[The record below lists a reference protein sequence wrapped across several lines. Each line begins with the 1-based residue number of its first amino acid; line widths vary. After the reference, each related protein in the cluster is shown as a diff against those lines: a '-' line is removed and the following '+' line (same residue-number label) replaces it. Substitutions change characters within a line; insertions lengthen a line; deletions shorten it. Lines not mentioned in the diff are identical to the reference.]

1 MKRILSLVS
10 IIALIVSCSTEKQGN
25 LIVNGTVEG
34 LKLGTIYLQQLNDT
48 VLVNV
53 DSVIVDGEAPFQLAT
68 DIDEPQIMYLYL
80 DKKDGIEFNDRIS
93 FFAQDTIM
101 TIATTLENFENDV
114 VVTGGKNQSLYNDFL
129 KVNSKLNE
137 EYTELIK
144 RNITLNQSET
154 VDPLI
159 VDSLQ
164 IAMDKHIRRKVGF
177 VVNYAQSYKEYEVA
191 AYLLATEATQA
202 NPVYLDSIYKQMPKK
217 IQTSRYGKQLSEL
230 INTGLK

>member
-1 MKRILSLVS
+1 MKRIFSLVS
-10 IIALIVSCSTEKQGN
+10 IVVLIVSCSTEKQGN
-25 LIVNGTVEG
+25 LIVNGTVDG

-53 DSVIVDGEAPFQLAT
+53 DSVIVDGEAPFQLAS
-68 DIDEPQIMYLYL
+68 DIEEPQIMYLYL

-101 TIATTLENFENDV
+101 TIATTLENFENDA
-114 VVTGGKNQSLYNDFL
+114 VVTGGANQAIYTKFL
-129 KVNSKLNE
+129 EVNKKLNQ

-144 RNITLNQSET
+144 RNIILNQSEKI
-154 VDPLI
+154 DPLA

-164 IAMDKHIRRKVGF
+164 RAIEKHTRRKVGY
-177 VVNYAQSYKEYEVA
+177 VVNYAQLHKENEVA
-191 AYLLATEATQA
+191 AYILATEATEA
-202 NPVYLDSIYKQMPKK
+202 NPFYLDSIYKQMPKK

-230 INTGLK
+230 IKSTN

>member
-10 IIALIVSCSTEKQGN
+10 IVVLIVSCSTEKQGN
-25 LIVNGTVEG
+25 LIVNGTVDG
-34 LKLGTIYLQQLNDT
+34 LKLGTIYLQQFNDT

-68 DIDEPQIMYLYL
+68 DIEEPQIMYLYL

-101 TIATTLENFENDV
+101 SIATTLKDFEKDA
-114 VVTGGKNQSLYNDFL
+114 VVTGGKNQAIYNDFL
-129 KVNSKLNE
+129 EVNKKLNQQ
-137 EYTELIK
+137 YTELIK
-144 RNITLNQSET
+144 RNITLNQSENL
-154 VDPLI
+154 DPLA

-164 IAMDKHIRRKVGF
+164 IAMDKHIRRKIGY
-177 VVNYAQSYKEYEVA
+177 VVNYAQLHKENEVA
-191 AYLLATEATQA
+191 AYILTTEATEA
-202 NPVYLDSIYKQMPKK
+202 NPVYLDSIYKHMPKK